1 MKKPQIKMFEE
12 FERILEA
19 EGESGETAASLS
31 EPVGLAVLGA
41 PAGGKSYTMNKISDI
56 ANDARIKRTLDKGV
70 VLTVDKLRDEFLS
83 KDPIDQL
90 QGFVYAFYL
99 MKQKAEGNPEEFG
112 KWFSDIQKL
121 WSEKFSSILPDLN
134 VSVKDGELLFNGK
147 SAIENLED
155 LEKIDSKGLID
166 KLDKYNDYKRVVRYF
181 QDLKQSNA
189 IAKTLDVSYDEAGDE
204 PTKIVAN
211 MDKLHKQGYVTDVFL
226 IHPENVASNL
236 VQNFYRV
243 VTGGDG
249 GRDSSGAIVQA
260 YNDIEKNI
268 DTYKSNAEKVIKV
281 KSQEIEK
288 TSDPLQK
295 ANVQDDP
302 DYGDKPIDVFV
313 QVEPM
318 APELA
323 FDTFSKK
330 LDDEKNKVFKAFLKY
345 AAFGLKGIPEEAKK
359 SLLEITKDMSNQDA
373 IEVLRNAAETKKFVF
388 KFGGVTPELV
398 AKAEEVLK

>member
-1 MKKPQIKMFEE
+1 MKKPQIKLFEE
-12 FERILEA
+12 FSQIFEA
-19 EGESGETAASLS
+19 EGEQQASFS

-41 PAGGKSYTMNKISDI
+41 PAGGKSYTMNKIADI
-56 ANDARIKRTLDKGV
+56 ANDSRIKRTLDSGV
-70 VLTVDKLRDEFLS
+70 VLTVDKLREEFLS
-83 KDPIDQL
+83 KNPIDQL

-112 KWFSDIQKL
+112 KWYSDIQKL
-121 WSEKFSSILPDLN
+121 WSEKFSSILPDLK

-181 QDLKQSNA
+181 QDLKQSDA
-189 IAKTLDVSYDEAGDE
+189 VSKTLDVSYDEAGDE
-204 PTKIVAN
+204 PTKIVGN
-211 MDKLHKQGYVTDVFL
+211 MDKLHKQGYVTDVFM

-268 DTYKSNAEKVIKV
+268 GTYKDNAEEVIKV

-288 TSDPLQK
+288 TSGPLQR
-295 ANVQDDP
+295 ANVNDDTRK
-302 DYGDKPIDVFV
+302 GDKPIDVFV

-318 APELA
+318 APGLA
-323 FDTFSKK
+323 FSTFSEK
-330 LDDEKNKVFKAFLKY
+330 LDDEKIKVLKAFLKF
-345 AAFGLKGIPEEAKK
+345 AAFSLKGLPEEAKK
-359 SLLEITKDMSNQDA
+359 SLLEITKDMNNSDA
-373 IEVLRNAAETKKFVF
+373 LEVLKAAADSKKFVF
-388 KFGGVTPELV
+388 KYGGVTPELV
-398 AKAEEVLK
+398 AKAEAVLK